1 MLLAAC
7 YVGFFGVLTGGE
19 FTVNSPFDP
28 SLHLS
33 LANIQVDAHL
43 NPQRVGV
50 FIKCSKTDC
59 ESLCLLHL
67 PWSWFRP
74 LFAVDGTPLF
84 RSKLSAFLKSTLK
97 SAGVPRNFS
106 GHIFRSGAATT
117 TASQGIPDHLIKT
130 MGRWSSEVYSLYVW
144 TAEDTILSN
153 FIQAYMYLC
162 LIDLWD
168 SSGLNLGAVPRM
180 GC

>member
-74 LFAVDGTPLF
+74 LCAVVSLGNYLHLHGLKPRPLF
-84 RSKLSAFLKSTLK
+84 
-97 SAGVPRNFS
+97 P
-106 GHIFRSGAATT
+106 
-117 TASQGIPDHLIKT
+117 
-130 MGRWSSEVYSLYVW
+130 Y
-144 TAEDTILSN
+144 
-153 FIQAYMYLC
+153 
-162 LIDLWD
+162 
-168 SSGLNLGAVPRM
+168 
-180 GC
+180 